1 LKIVITQ
8 NKLADSMYSLRKI
21 CYFAFFGIAVML
33 MVVLVFSFGQ
43 YRLNSQYRQI
53 IKQSEQA
60 IFELNATRE
69 QMISSLIEKDY
80 EKVSVIADD
89 LRTLNSTLVDLQENN
104 LIPTQYK
111 LDMVNRID
119 LTEIAILAKDLVN
132 QADKAKASLN
142 LQTQMRGIGEYL
154 LRFDRVIVGQM
165 KAKVVHFQTIV
176 IGILGVVLSMVT
188 FTLLLLYKKTIRPL
202 SSLTEQI
209 KKPSV
214 VKQGITPV
222 ENDSV
227 EIAELRTAMNN
238 IIETSQTTGS
248 VEQQDSD
255 PEANDRF
262 AGVINAIT
270 NLLNG
275 IINYAQ
281 LLDDSFDQQQEKKEE
296 KKMIQS
302 IISYAERISAIL
314 SKT

>member
-1 LKIVITQ
+1 
-8 NKLADSMYSLRKI
+8 
-21 CYFAFFGIAVML
+21 ML
-33 MVVLVFSFGQ
+33 LVVLVFSFGQ
-43 YRLNSQYRQI
+43 YMLNSQYRQI

-69 QMISSLIEKDY
+69 QMISSLIEKDF
-80 EKVSVIADD
+80 EKVSLIADD
-89 LRTLNSTLVDLQENN
+89 LHTLNSMLVDLQENS

-119 LTEIAILAKDLVN
+119 LTEIVILAKDMVN
-132 QADKAKASLN
+132 RVDKTTASLE

-154 LRFDRVIVGQM
+154 LRFDRVIVSQM

-176 IGILGVVLSMVT
+176 IGILGVVLSMIT
-188 FTLLLLYKKTIRPL
+188 FTLLLLYRKTIRPL
-202 SSLTEQI
+202 SSLIEQV
-209 KKPSV
+209 KSPSV
-214 VKQGITPV
+214 VKKGIGPV
-222 ENDSV
+222 ESGSV
-227 EIAELRTAMNN
+227 EITELRAAMNT
-238 IIETSQTTGS
+238 IIEKSRTTGS
-248 VEQQDSD
+248 GEQSDKD

-281 LLDDSFDQQQEKKEE
+281 LLDDSCDQQQEKKEE
-296 KKMIQS
+296 KKMIRS
-302 IISYAERISAIL
+302 IISYAERISVIL

>member
-1 LKIVITQ
+1 
-8 NKLADSMYSLRKI
+8 
-21 CYFAFFGIAVML
+21 ML

-43 YRLNSQYRQI
+43 YMLNSQYRQI

-69 QMISSLIEKDY
+69 QMISSLIEKDF
-80 EKVSVIADD
+80 EKVSQIADD
-89 LRTLNSTLVDLQENN
+89 IRTLNSALVDLQENS

-119 LTEIAILAKDLVN
+119 LTEIVILAKDLVN
-132 QADKAKASLN
+132 RVDKTAASLE
-142 LQTQMRGIGEYL
+142 LQAQMRGIGEYL
-154 LRFDRVIVGQM
+154 LRFDRVIVSQM
-165 KAKVVHFQTIV
+165 KAKVVHFQAIV
-176 IGILGVVLSMVT
+176 IGILGVVLSMIT
-188 FTLLLLYKKTIRPL
+188 FTLLLLYRKTIRPL
-202 SSLTEQI
+202 SSLTEQV
-209 KKPSV
+209 KNPSV
-214 VKQGITPV
+214 VKRGIGPV
-222 ENDSV
+222 DSGSV
-227 EIAELRTAMNN
+227 EITELRTAMNT
-238 IIETSQTTGS
+238 IIETGRTTGS
-248 VEQQDSD
+248 GKQSDSD

-281 LLDDSFDQQQEKKEE
+281 LLDDTYDRQQEKKEE

-302 IISYAERISAIL
+302 IISYAERISVIL

>member
-1 LKIVITQ
+1 
-8 NKLADSMYSLRKI
+8 
-21 CYFAFFGIAVML
+21 ML

>member
-1 LKIVITQ
+1 
-8 NKLADSMYSLRKI
+8 MYSLRKI